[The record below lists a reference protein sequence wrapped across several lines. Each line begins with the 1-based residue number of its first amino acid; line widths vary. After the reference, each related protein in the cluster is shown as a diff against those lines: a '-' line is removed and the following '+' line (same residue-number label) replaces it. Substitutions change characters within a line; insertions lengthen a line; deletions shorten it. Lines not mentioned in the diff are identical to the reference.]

1 MKGICTC
8 ICTCVCTCVMY
19 IVCITICTY
28 SYIHVPY
35 TYYTCALYTLIHAII
50 AKSVST
56 RPSDCIHYT
65 CIHDCIHYTCIQ
77 KAIAIWLLI
86 KVPYKCYSHISYSM
100 KPVLLHDIGF
110 MLSSLHTHIHYTCIY
125 IYTIYTYIQ
134 YIQYTIHM
142 YIYMHIYTYT
152 HIHTHIRQ
160 ELRCAQSK
168 LLGLAIIERL
178 HYRYIEKARPYI
190 NPFTH
195 P

>member
-86 KVPYKCYSHISYSM
+86 KVPYKCHSHISHSM

-110 MLSSLHTHIHYTCIY
+110 MLSSLHTHI
-125 IYTIYTYIQ
+125 
-134 YIQYTIHM
+134 
-142 YIYMHIYTYT
+142 
-152 HIHTHIRQ
+152 
-160 ELRCAQSK
+160 
-168 LLGLAIIERL
+168 
-178 HYRYIEKARPYI
+178 
-190 NPFTH
+190 FTH
-195 P
+195 TLHPRMSYVPYPLYTPIPPLYAYTSLHLPIFTTSVLC